1 MVKVTATHSK
11 HIDVELDDFTV
22 RQIVISQVGNVF
34 HILDNYYIKDGKVMK
49 DEEVSMGSHSMT
61 VEHFV
66 RDATDNDVLGIAA
79 LKILCE
85 AL

>member
-22 RQIVISQVGNVF
+22 RQIVISQFGNVF

-66 RDATDNDVLGIAA
+66 RDATDEDIIGIAA